1 MITQLAD
8 LNFFSDKHKEM
19 IDSYVHKLG
28 LILVFTLDNEMSE
41 PFGWYVGSGKITFIE
56 IF

>member
-1 MITQLAD
+1 MITQLAH
-8 LNFFSDKHKEM
+8 LNFFSDKPKEM
-19 IDSYVHKLG
+19 IDFYVDKLG
-28 LILVFTLDNEMSE
+28 LKIVFTLDNEMSE